1 MNYEKSVKVLN
12 LKEPFVKKDIKKSYY
27 SLAVKYHPDKHPDSN
42 VKFLEIKE
50 AYDFLLNYL
59 KLEKEEDCDD
69 YIELIK
75 KCIKLISPNIN
86 WSNLFM
92 DTTFKSIIND
102 CQNLSLKFFKELN
115 KEKSIEIYSF
125 LCTYKNI
132 FNIKSD
138 VLGKMSEII
147 KEKRKNDNL
156 IILNPSFDDLFNEI
170 VYILEICD
178 KKFYIP
184 LWSDEIHYDVSGDD
198 LIVKCIPN
206 IDDTITIDSDNN
218 IFISLNLEITHTLV
232 NDIKFTLGS
241 KIFNIPSSQLKILP
255 KQTYCLYNK

>member
-1 MNYEKSVKVLN
+1 MNYEKSVKDLN

-132 FNIKSD
+132 FN
-138 VLGKMSEII
+138 
-147 KEKRKNDNL
+147 
-156 IILNPSFDDLFNEI
+156 
-170 VYILEICD
+170 
-178 KKFYIP
+178 
-184 LWSDEIHYDVSGDD
+184 
-198 LIVKCIPN
+198 
-206 IDDTITIDSDNN
+206 T
-218 IFISLNLEITHTLV
+218 
-232 NDIKFTLGS
+232 
-241 KIFNIPSSQLKILP
+241 
-255 KQTYCLYNK
+255 